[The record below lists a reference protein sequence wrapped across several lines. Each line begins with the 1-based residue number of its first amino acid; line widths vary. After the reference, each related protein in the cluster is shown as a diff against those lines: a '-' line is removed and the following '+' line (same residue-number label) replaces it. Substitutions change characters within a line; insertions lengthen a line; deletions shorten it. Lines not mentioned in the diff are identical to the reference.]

1 MPEPAD
7 AHLPLGREPGPQS
20 LRAAADDDGGGAPT
34 GALLPLMAVLFL
46 ACFIAIPLVVIS
58 VTEAQG
64 VIYPVLGALAV
75 VFVVAMWLLAR
86 RFRSGAAVQYEVL
99 AEPLELRRG
108 DEVEA
113 ELIVYEPY
121 RLAGR
126 LEVGVVCVERYDRPA
141 RDAGDP
147 DASEVAED
155 VAYERW
161 LPARR
166 TEEEQRFRFRIPP
179 DAPYSHEGECLSF
192 AWRVSARDADGTGED
207 SRSDDPIWVL
217 P

>member
-1 MPEPAD
+1 MPGSAD
-7 AHLPLGREPGPQS
+7 SHLPLGREPGPQS
-20 LRAAADDDGGGAPT
+20 LRAAADGGGT
-34 GALLPLMAVLFL
+34 GVVLPVMAVLFL
-46 ACFIAIPLVVIS
+46 ACFIGIPVVVIS
-58 VTEAQG
+58 VTESQG

-86 RFRSGAAVQYEVL
+86 RFRSGGAVQYEVL

-113 ELIVYEPY
+113 ELIVYEPDGV
-121 RLAGR
+121 AGR
-126 LEVGVVCVERYDRPA
+126 FEVGVVCIERYDRPA
-141 RDAGDP
+141 RDGGDDP
-147 DASEVAED
+147 HGRELAED

-179 DAPYSHEGECLSF
+179 EGPYSHEGECLSF
-192 AWRVSARDADGTGED
+192 AWRVSARDADGSEE

>member
-7 AHLPLGREPGPQS
+7 SHLPLGREPGPQS
-20 LRAAADDDGGGAPT
+20 LRAAAAADGAGGGGT
-34 GALLPLMAVLFL
+34 GVLLPAMAILFL

-58 VTEAQG
+58 VTDAQG
-64 VIYPVLGALAV
+64 VIYPVLGALAI
-75 VFVVAMWLLAR
+75 VFIVAMWLLAR
-86 RFRSGAAVQYEVL
+86 RLRSGTGQYEVL

-113 ELIVYEPY
+113 ELVVYEPN
-121 RLAGR
+121 RLGR

-141 RDAGDP
+141 RDGDADQ
-147 DASEVAED
+147 DAREVAEE

-166 TEEEQRFRFRIPP
+166 TEEEQRFSFRIPP
-179 DAPYSHEGECLSF
+179 DGPYSHEGECLSF
-192 AWRVSARDADGTGED
+192 AWRVSARDADGGEG
-207 SRSDDPIWVL
+207 SQADDPIWVE

>member
-1 MPEPAD
+1 VPEPVD
-7 AHLPLGREPGPQS
+7 THLPLGREPGPQS
-20 LRAAADDDGGGAPT
+20 LRAAVAVGGDDGGGT
-34 GALLPLMAVLFL
+34 GVLLPVMAILFL

-64 VIYPVLGALAV
+64 VLYPVLGALAI
-75 VFVVAMWLLAR
+75 VFIVAMWLLAR
-86 RFRSGAAVQYEVL
+86 RLRSGGTAQYEVL

-113 ELIVYEPY
+113 ELFVYEPN
-121 RLAGR
+121 RLGR

-141 RDAGDP
+141 RGGDADH
-147 DASEVAED
+147 DAREVAED

-166 TEEEQRFRFRIPP
+166 TEEEQRFCFRIPP
-179 DAPYSHEGECLSF
+179 EGPYSHEGECLSL
-192 AWRVSARDADGTGED
+192 AWRVSARDADGGEG
-207 SRSDDPIWVL
+207 SQADDPIWVE

>member
-1 MPEPAD
+1 MPESPD
-7 AHLPLGREPGPQS
+7 LHLPLGREPGPQS
-20 LRAAADDDGGGAPT
+20 LRASTDGGGT
-34 GALLPLMAVLFL
+34 GVLLPLMAILFL

-58 VTEAQG
+58 VTDAQG
-64 VIYPVLGALAV
+64 VIYPVLGSLAI

-86 RFRSGAAVQYEVL
+86 RFRSGGAMQYEVL

-113 ELIVYEPY
+113 ELIVYEPH
-121 RLAGR
+121 RLAER

-141 RDAGDP
+141 RDGDEDP
-147 DASEVAED
+147 EGREVAED

-179 DAPYSHEGECLSF
+179 EGPYSHEGECLSF
-192 AWRVSARDADGTGED
+192 AWRVTVRDPDRAQD
-207 SRSDDPIWVL
+207 SRSDDPIWVH

>member
-1 MPEPAD
+1 MPESAD
-7 AHLPLGREPGPQS
+7 SHLPLGREPGPQT
-20 LRAAADDDGGGAPT
+20 LRAAANGGGT
-34 GALLPLMAVLFL
+34 GALLPVMAILFL
-46 ACFIAIPLVVIS
+46 ACFIGIPLVVIS
-58 VTEAQG
+58 VTDAQG

-86 RFRSGAAVQYEVL
+86 RLRSGTAVQYEVL

-121 RLAGR
+121 RLSGR
-126 LEVGVVCVERYDRPA
+126 LEVGVVCVERFDRAAPGGGGGSDG
-141 RDAGDP
+141 R
-147 DASEVAED
+147 EIAED

-179 DAPYSHEGECLSF
+179 EGPYSHEGECLSF
-192 AWRVSARDADGTGED
+192 AWRVCARDPDGPRED
-207 SRSDDPIWVL
+207 SSDDPIWVL

>member
-1 MPEPAD
+1 MPESVD
-7 AHLPLGREPGPQS
+7 SHLPLGREPGPQS
-20 LRAAADDDGGGAPT
+20 LRAADNGGGT
-34 GALLPLMAVLFL
+34 GLLLPLMAILFL

-86 RFRSGAAVQYEVL
+86 RFRSGGTVHYEVL

-113 ELIVYEPY
+113 ELVVYEPY
-121 RLAGR
+121 RVAGR

-141 RDAGDP
+141 RDDEGHADGR
-147 DASEVAED
+147 EVAED
-155 VAYERW
+155 VTYERW

-179 DAPYSHEGECLSF
+179 EGPYSHEGECLSF
-192 AWRVSARDADGTGED
+192 AWQVSARDADGAGAG
-207 SRSDDPIWVL
+207 SSSDDPIWVL

>member
-20 LRAAADDDGGGAPT
+20 LRAAANGGGT
-34 GALLPLMAVLFL
+34 GALLPLMAILFL
-46 ACFIAIPLVVIS
+46 ACFIGIPLVVIS

-64 VIYPVLGALAV
+64 VIYAVLGALAV

-86 RFRSGAAVQYEVL
+86 RFRSGAQLRYEVL

-113 ELIVYEPY
+113 ELIVYEPH

-141 RDAGDP
+141 RVGGGDE
-147 DASEVAED
+147 DGRELAED

-166 TEEEQRFRFRIPP
+166 SEEEQRFRFRIPP
-179 DAPYSHEGECLSF
+179 EGPYSHEGECLSF
-192 AWRVSARDADGTGED
+192 AWRVSARHPDATGD
-207 SRSDDPIWVL
+207 DARSDDPIWVR

>member
-1 MPEPAD
+1 MPAPAD
-7 AHLPLGREPGPQS
+7 AHLPLDYEPGPQS
-20 LRAAADDDGGGAPT
+20 LRAAPANDDGT
-34 GALLPLMAVLFL
+34 GFLLPVMAILFL
-46 ACFIAIPLVVIS
+46 ACFIGIPLVVIS

-86 RFRSGAAVQYEVL
+86 RLRSGGDVRYEVL

-113 ELIVYEPY
+113 ELLVHEPD
-121 RLAGR
+121 RLGGR
-126 LEVGVVCVERYDRPA
+126 VEVGVVCVERYDRPA
-141 RDAGDP
+141 GGGGDEP
-147 DASEVAED
+147 GGREVAED

-161 LPARR
+161 LPARH

-179 DAPYSHEGECLSF
+179 EGPYSHEGECLSF
-192 AWRVSARDADGTGED
+192 AWRVSAREIDGAGDD
-207 SRSDDPIWVL
+207 SSIDDPIWVL